1 MDFCPKERYP
11 LSKPYGILAM
21 PQERILDRHRWF
33 VFVVFAAVYFFVYFH
48 RVSTSV
54 IAPDLLLTFQT
65 NATALGFMSSM
76 YFYLYSFEQPL
87 VGYLSDLLGAR
98 RVIGLWSVI
107 AALGCLLFG
116 LAPTIAWAAVG
127 RGLIGFGVG
136 GVYVPAMK
144 ALSQW
149 FLKRDLGTMT
159 GCLIAVGNLGAMVA
173 TTPLAWLAKTWGWRS
188 AFFAIG
194 AVTLGLSLVALLLVR
209 DPLKSE
215 NSVPGKESTL
225 GGSVLQVLASARFW
239 VFALIFFGVFGG
251 SITLQGLWATPFLMS
266 VLGLGQYPASLVNML
281 IPLGYILGAPFFG
294 WLGDRVF
301 RHRVDLIMSLL
312 MALTATWL
320 AITFLGSSLG
330 LGGMIA
336 AFAVLGAVCGGMG
349 TSLWA
354 TVLQTTPERMLG
366 LTTGLLNP
374 FPLLGM
380 AIMQGLTGAVL
391 DHTGK
396 IGAMYPPEAY
406 RNAFALCLLVS
417 ALCLLLCVASR
428 KRLIHS
434 KRTSL

>member
-1 MDFCPKERYP
+1 
-11 LSKPYGILAM
+11 M
-21 PQERILDRHRWF
+21 PHDRTLDRHRWS
-33 VFVVFAAVYFFVYFH
+33 VFVVFAAIYFFVYFH

-54 IAPDLLLTFQT
+54 IAPDLLAAFQT

-98 RVIGLWSVI
+98 RVIGIWSLI

-116 LAPTIAWAAVG
+116 LAPTIGWATVG

-149 FLKRDLGTMT
+149 FLKKDLGTMT
-159 GCLIAVGNLGAMVA
+159 GSLIAVGNVGAMFA
-173 TTPLAWLAKTWGWRS
+173 TTPLAWAAKTWGWRS

-209 DPLKSE
+209 DPRNGPE
-215 NSVPGKESTL
+215 EMARGKESAARDSAL
-225 GGSVLQVLASARFW
+225 RVLASARFW
-239 VFALIFFGVFGG
+239 IFAMIFFGVFGG
-251 SITLQGLWATPFLMS
+251 AITLQGLWATPFLMS
-266 VLGLGQYPASLVNML
+266 ALGLGRYPASLVNML
-281 IPLGYILGAPFFG
+281 IPLGYCFGAVFFG
-294 WLGDRVF
+294 WIGDRFF
-301 RHRVDLIMSLL
+301 RSRVDLILGLSA
-312 MALTATWL
+312 ALTVTWL
-320 AITFLGSSLG
+320 AITLLGASLG

-336 AFAVLGAVCGGMG
+336 AYTILGTVCGGMG

-354 TVLQTTPERMLG
+354 SVMQSTPERMLG

-380 AIMQGLTGAVL
+380 AVMQGVTGAIL
-391 DHTGK
+391 DRTGK
-396 IGAMYPPEAY
+396 VGGMYPPEAF
-406 RNAFALCLLVS
+406 RDAFAVCLLASVFCLV
-417 ALCLLLCVASR
+417 LCASSR
-428 KRLIHS
+428 KRLIGPKHP
-434 KRTSL
+434 SL

>member
-1 MDFCPKERYP
+1 
-11 LSKPYGILAM
+11 M
-21 PQERILDRHRWF
+21 PPERILDRHRWF

-54 IAPDLLLTFQT
+54 IAPDLLAAFQT

-98 RVIGLWSVI
+98 RVIGLWSLT

-149 FLKRDLGTMT
+149 FLKRNLGTMT
-159 GCLIAVGNLGAMVA
+159 GCLIAVGNVGAMVA
-173 TTPLAWLAKTWGWRS
+173 TTPLAWTAKTWGWRS

-194 AVTLGLSLVALLLVR
+194 TITLGLSLVALLFVR
-209 DPLKSE
+209 DPAKSPAE
-215 NSVPGKESTL
+215 NSGQGKGLTS
-225 GGSVLQVLASARFW
+225 GSSALQVLVSARFW
-239 VFALIFFGVFGG
+239 IFAMIFFGVFGG

-266 VLGLGQYPASLVNML
+266 VLGLGQYHASLVNML
-281 IPLGYILGAPFFG
+281 IPLGYALGAPFFG

-312 MALTATWL
+312 MALTTTWL
-320 AITFLGSSLG
+320 AITFLGSSMG

-336 AFAVLGAVCGGMG
+336 AFTILGAVCGGMG

-380 AIMQGLTGAVL
+380 AIMQGLTGAIL

-396 IGAMYPPEAY
+396 IGEIYPPEAY
-406 RNAFALCLLVS
+406 RNAFAVCLLASVFCLFLCL
-417 ALCLLLCVASR
+417 AWR
-428 KRLIHS
+428 KRLIGSNH
-434 KRTSL
+434 TSL